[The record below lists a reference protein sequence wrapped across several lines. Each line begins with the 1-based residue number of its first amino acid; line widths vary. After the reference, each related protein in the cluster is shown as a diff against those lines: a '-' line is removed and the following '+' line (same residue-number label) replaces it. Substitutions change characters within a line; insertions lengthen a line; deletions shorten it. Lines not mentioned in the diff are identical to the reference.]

1 MLQLTLKS
9 IDGQLV
15 PNKDLIQ
22 KLINKSFTFFSNFN
36 KELTISPYT

>member
-9 IDGQLV
+9 VDGQLV

-22 KLINKSFTFFSNFN
+22 WLINKPFTFFSNFN
-36 KELTISPYT
+36 KKLIIFPNT